1 MFGVPAMRKLAREI
15 LEWNDRRCFEHMVT
29 YATTPPLLPKSFE
42 NSHGMRLWQS
52 GVLNKLG
59 AKYSISKWLEAS
71 ELFKQSGEEIM
82 KLCQAAL
89 RQDKEET
96 SRRLLQIADM
106 EEKAYTLLISNGM
119 SREH

>member
-1 MFGVPAMRKLAREI
+1 
-15 LEWNDRRCFEHMVT
+15 
-29 YATTPPLLPKSFE
+29 
-42 NSHGMRLWQS
+42 MRLWQS